1 MADYTTPQTAIEAA
15 LNNGLVEEYE
25 ARNDS
30 VRVKR
35 GTAASQIDALARLE
49 GLAARR
55 SGGMFRVA
63 KMQEPTD

>member
-1 MADYTTPQTAIEAA
+1 MTDYTSAKTNLETAIG
-15 LNNGLVEEYE
+15 NGLVEEYE
-25 ARNDS
+25 VSKDKRRVRRGS
-30 VRVKR
+30 V
-35 GTAASQIDALARLE
+35 ASQIDALARLE